1 MEFFGFI
8 GIASPVIIIGIIVFF
23 VIALV
28 QEGKTA
34 GRGEAVKGA
43 FLHAVSLV
51 MLAFIVVAVIYL
63 LQLGLRSWVFTKA
76 QDPYQFVSPPPTLYL
91 SSDKATTGPV
101 LYACTEKCEFSEVD
115 KEQLKSWKES
125 YLQWKKDQAGTSSL
139 TLSRKRNLVN
149 ALSFF
154 IVALPLYWW
163 FFLGML
169 QKEAK
174 KAREQNQKPGPLR
187 SVYFYLVAFSG
198 LIGVVVSAALL
209 VNTGLNAVLKID
221 TDKTVAIRQPAPF
234 SPAGLSTEN
243 YGVKSVVKCADKCS
257 FTTEDKQLAEAWLT
271 DYEQWQKNNV
281 SSFPPQ
287 SSSQT
292 SLASNIPILIVTL
305 PLFLLH
311 FLRIRRESAGTA
323 PGAPNT
329 TSGAS

>member
-1 MEFFGFI
+1 MEFFSFI

-51 MLAFIVVAVIYL
+51 MLAFIVVSVIYL

-76 QDPYQFVSPPPTLYL
+76 QDPYHYISPPPTLYL
-91 SSDKATTGPV
+91 SSDKATSGPV
-101 LYACTEKCEFSEVD
+101 LYGCSEKCEFSDVD

-125 YLQWKKDQAGTSSL
+125 YQEWKKDQSGTSSV
-139 TLSRKRNLVN
+139 TLQRKRNLVN
-149 ALSFF
+149 ASSFL

-163 FFLGML
+163 FFFVML

-174 KAREQNQKPGPLR
+174 KARDQGQKPGPLR

-209 VNTGLNAVLKID
+209 VNTGLNAALKID
-221 TDKTVAIRQPAPF
+221 EDKSQPRPELTVPQIDR
-234 SPAGLSTEN
+234 N
-243 YGVKSVVKCADKCS
+243 GVKSVINCAEKCS
-257 FTTEDKQLAEAWLT
+257 FTAEDKRLAEAWLA
-271 DYEQWQKNNV
+271 DYDQWQKNNV
-281 SSFPPQ
+281 TTFPPP

-292 SLASNIPILIVTL
+292 SLANNIPILVVTL

-311 FLRIRRESAGTA
+311 FLIIRRESAMETI
-323 PGAPNT
+323 PGAPT
-329 TSGAS
+329 TSSTS